1 MPPMPN
7 PTPRWTA
14 AVILAASVIF
24 SACAGCKSRRAFN
37 IPEPETAEQRAA
49 ALARAESLAREA
61 QHLELAGK
69 EDKAV
74 EKYVAAIGEYRDLPV
89 AWANLGVLLDKQGKN
104 LDAAEAYKTASELA
118 PTDPRPLYNLGTL
131 WEKLGYLDDA
141 ARWYDESLHRD
152 PNYLP
157 ALRRSVLVDDLRN
170 KLSQTTSERLKK
182 AILLER
188 EPWWIN
194 RFKRIQQRMDERPLS
209 PSVPRGEA
217 AVPVAPQ

>member
-1 MPPMPN
+1 MSN
-7 PTPRWTA
+7 STLRSL
-14 AVILAASVIF
+14 ILGLAASGLLL
-24 SACAGCKSRRAFN
+24 APATGCKTRRTYE
-37 IPEPETAEQRAA
+37 IPEPESNQARVAA
-49 ALARAESLAREA
+49 MRRAESLAREA

-69 EDKAV
+69 EDQAV
-74 EKYVAAIGEYRDLPV
+74 EKYIAAIGEFREMPV

-141 ARWYDESLHRD
+141 ARWYDEALLRD
-152 PNYLP
+152 PNFLP
-157 ALRRSVLVDDLRN
+157 ALRRSVLVDDQRN
-170 KLSQTTSERLKK
+170 KLSQTTAERLKL

-194 RFKRIQQRMDERPLS
+194 RFKRIQQRMNERPLS
-209 PSVPRGEA
+209 PSSAQPEA
-217 AVPVAPQ
+217 AVPLAPN